1 MEDRISKAIEQD
13 EQQPKATKA
22 DVIITCF
29 AICLATI
36 TYTFINTHHFNK
48 NLDQTKVELR
58 QTQADLTKTT
68 SLLRLTQDE
77 LEAFK
82 SNVTN
87 EIVAIDKEFNDLDG
101 YLAKQHKLN
110 EKLVLL
116 SDRLATNVA
125 TNNYYIEKSI
135 TTAIGLTEHTK
146 LLAKRLDQ
154 HDVKIEK
161 QNGALKAILET
172 IELYH

>member
-1 MEDRISKAIEQD
+1 MEQKTT
-13 EQQPKATKA
+13 PTKA

-36 TYTFINTHHFNK
+36 TYTFINTHWYKNNLNK
-48 NLDQTKVELR
+48 TKAELR
-58 QTQADLTKTT
+58 QTQVDLTKTA

-77 LEAFK
+77 LAEFK

-87 EIVAIDKEFNDLDG
+87 EITAIDKEFANVNAYLD
-101 YLAKQHKLN
+101 KQHKLN

-116 SDRLATNVA
+116 SNRLATNVA
-125 TNNYYIEKSI
+125 TNNYYIEQ
-135 TTAIGLTEHTK
+135 TMVMAIDLTERAK
-146 LLAKRLDQ
+146 LSTKRLDQ

-161 QNGALKAILET
+161 HNDTFKAILET
-172 IELYH
+172 IEIYH

>member
-1 MEDRISKAIEQD
+1 MKQD
-13 EQQPKATKA
+13 EEQTKATKA

-36 TYTFINTHHFNK
+36 TYTFINTHWFNK
-48 NLDQTKVELR
+48 NLNQMKAELR

-77 LEAFK
+77 LAEFK

-87 EIVAIDKEFNDLDG
+87 EITAIDKEFSSVDA

-125 TNNYYIEKSI
+125 TNNYFIEKSI
-135 TTAIGLTEHTK
+135 TTAIGLTEHAK

-161 QNGALKAILET
+161 QNDALKAILET

>member
-1 MEDRISKAIEQD
+1 MELRTNQNKSSNSFGILCS
-13 EQQPKATKA
+13 
-22 DVIITCF
+22 V
-29 AICLATI
+29 CLAALYVI
-36 TYTFINTHHFNK
+36 GISFYFV
-48 NLDQTKVELR
+48 LDQMKAELR

-77 LEAFK
+77 LEEFK

-87 EIVAIDKEFNDLDG
+87 EITAIDKEFSSVDA

-125 TNNYYIEKSI
+125 TNNYFIEKSM
-135 TTAIGLTEHTK
+135 TTAIGLTEHAK

-161 QNGALKAILET
+161 QNDALKAILET

>member
-1 MEDRISKAIEQD
+1 M
-13 EQQPKATKA
+13 EQQTKSTKA

-36 TYTFINTHHFNK
+36 TYTFINTHWYKNNLNK
-48 NLDQTKVELR
+48 TKAELR
-58 QTQADLTKTT
+58 QTQVDLTKTA

-77 LEAFK
+77 LAEFK

-87 EIVAIDKEFNDLDG
+87 EITAIDKEFANVDAYLD
-101 YLAKQHKLN
+101 KQHKLN

-116 SDRLATNVA
+116 SNRLATNVA
-125 TNNYYIEKSI
+125 TNNYYIEQ
-135 TTAIGLTEHTK
+135 TMVMAIDLTERAK
-146 LLAKRLDQ
+146 LSTKRLDQ

-161 QNGALKAILET
+161 HNDTFKAILET
-172 IELYH
+172 IEIYH

>member
-1 MEDRISKAIEQD
+1 M
-13 EQQPKATKA
+13 EQQTKSTKA
-22 DVIITCF
+22 DVIIACF

-36 TYTFINTHHFNK
+36 TYSLINTHWYKNNLNK
-48 NLDQTKVELR
+48 TKAELR
-58 QTQADLTKTT
+58 QTQVDLTKTA

-87 EIVAIDKEFNDLDG
+87 EITAIDKEFADVNAYLD
-101 YLAKQHKLN
+101 KQHKLN

-116 SDRLATNVA
+116 SNRLATNVA
-125 TNNYYIEKSI
+125 TNNYYIEQ
-135 TTAIGLTEHTK
+135 TMVMAIDLTERAK
-146 LLAKRLDQ
+146 LSTKRLDQ

-161 QNGALKAILET
+161 HNDTFKAILET
-172 IELYH
+172 IEIYH